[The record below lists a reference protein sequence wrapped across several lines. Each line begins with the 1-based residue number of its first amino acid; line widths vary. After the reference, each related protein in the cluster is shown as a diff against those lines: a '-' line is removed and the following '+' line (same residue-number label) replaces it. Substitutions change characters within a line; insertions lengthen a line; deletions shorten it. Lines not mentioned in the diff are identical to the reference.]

1 MPARP
6 RLLSI
11 SSGVAMA
18 AWRPRTLCGCPG
30 GGGATVAVAV
40 AWRHGSVGGGV
51 AAMVVAIEWRW
62 WRGDGGGDATNF
74 SEGD

>member
-30 GGGATVAVAV
+30 GGGATVAVA
-40 AWRHGSVGGGV
+40 WRHGSVGGGV
-51 AAMVVAIEWRW
+51 AAMVAAIEWRC